1 MRIKYHETNYRSNRA
16 MWSSDELNSIEENP
30 LNFQFLWPI
39 YTKINQVD
47 DSMKTIEIIL
57 S

>member
-1 MRIKYHETNYRSNRA
+1 

-39 YTKINQVD
+39 HTKINQVD

>member
-1 MRIKYHETNYRSNRA
+1 